1 MTYHQK
7 PFANCGRLFYIKH
20 NALSLE
26 LKFFEMNQFKENLYE
41 IIFEADTRAG
51 KVFDLALLII
61 ILLSVV
67 LVMLESVPGIRQSH
81 HELLVIME
89 WSITLI
95 FTLEYI
101 VRIAIV
107 RKPWKY
113 IFSFYG
119 IIDFLSILPTYLSLI
134 LVGSQSLVVIRM
146 LRLLRVFRI
155 LKLTRY
161 TQAGRTLGVAI
172 WASREKISVFIF
184 FVTILVVIIGTVMY
198 LVEGED
204 SGFTSIPMSI
214 YWAIVTLTTVG
225 YGDISPATALG
236 QFLASFVMIMGYA
249 IIAVPTGIVT
259 AEMINPQDKRNTQV
273 CPYCLHDKH
282 DNDAVHCKKCGSKL
296 NP

>member
-1 MTYHQK
+1 MTIVCNLFKVALNDTKQK
-7 PFANCGRLFYIKH
+7 
-20 NALSLE
+20 
-26 LKFFEMNQFKENLYE
+26 LYE
-41 IIFEADTRAG
+41 IIFEADTRPG
-51 KVFDLALLII
+51 KIFDVALLVI

-81 HELLVIME
+81 REILVILE
-89 WSITLI
+89 WAITLI
-95 FTLEYI
+95 FTIEYF
-101 VRIAIV
+101 VRIAVV
-107 RKPWKY
+107 RKSWKY

-119 IIDFLSILPTYLSLI
+119 IIDLLSVLPTYLSLI
-134 LVGSQSLVVIRM
+134 LVGSQSLIVIRM

-161 TQAGRTLGVAI
+161 TDAGHTLGRAI

-184 FVTILVVIIGTVMY
+184 FVTILVVIIGTIMY
-198 LVEGED
+198 LVEGEA
-204 SGFTSIPMSI
+204 SGFTSIPVSI

-259 AEMINPQDKRNTQV
+259 AEMINPQDRNTQV
-273 CPYCLHDKH
+273 CPNCLHSKH
-282 DNDAVHCKKCGSKL
+282 DNDASHCKKCGAKL